1 VGRGIAQALGEIA
14 TGEAGRRSFHLPQR
28 SEGAG
33 DEQAREKS
41 AENNG
46 DEAGG
51 YKDRGEVLNCLTGLF
66 QINSNNQG
74 GGAFRH
80 RGLTHDVQRVDV
92 KAPIGVAIDAR
103 GSGGVIVVENPPR
116 GEEGHVGLVAAFI
129 RCDVACQQFSIRGH
143 GPQKV
148 VASRPRARGGVKVRE
163 VLHAEAL
170 GESQRDSV
178 NLSVK
183 LSHEVT
189 LETHDGS
196 DADA

>member
-1 VGRGIAQALGEIA
+1 MARITNETPHLVDGFRPIRKRPVNPREHGVEASGQSTHLGVGRGIAQALGEIA

-103 GSGGVIVVENPPR
+103 GSGGVIVVENPPA
-116 GEEGHVGLVAAFI
+116 V
-129 RCDVACQQFSIRGH
+129 
-143 GPQKV
+143 K
-148 VASRPRARGGVKVRE
+148 RATSGW
-163 VLHAEAL
+163 
-170 GESQRDSV
+170 
-178 NLSVK
+178 
-183 LSHEVT
+183 
-189 LETHDGS
+189 
-196 DADA
+196 